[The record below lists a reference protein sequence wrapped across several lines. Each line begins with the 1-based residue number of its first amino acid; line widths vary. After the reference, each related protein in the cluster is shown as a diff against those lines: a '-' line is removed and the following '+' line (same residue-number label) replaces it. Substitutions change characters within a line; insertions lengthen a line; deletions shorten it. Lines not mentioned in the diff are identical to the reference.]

1 MSWLPTPSPA
11 EPPVVLD
18 VPATS
23 PPPSR
28 RRRRVLAVL
37 LAVALLVGL
46 GVVVAARVIGRDPDD
61 CDRRARDSAARAA
74 ADAGPSDAPGVVV
87 IGDSYSV
94 GAGLADRSLSWPARL
109 AALPARVHVAGYSGS
124 GFEPGA
130 LDCTDVSYP
139 DRAPGAV
146 AGRPDAVVVVQGG
159 LNDWDQPETEVAA
172 GLRRTAQALQG
183 HRVVLVGPP
192 HVDVPEI
199 DAEVPRL
206 DALLRRLAG
215 EVGWRYLP
223 MTAVDLDFVDR
234 LHPDVAGHTR
244 FGDRVARG
252 IADLVGAAP

>member
-1 MSWLPTPSPA
+1 ML
-11 EPPVVLD
+11 
-18 VPATS
+18 
-23 PPPSR
+23 
-28 RRRRVLAVL
+28 L

-46 GVVVAARVIGRDPDD
+46 GVVVADRVIGRDPDD

-74 ADAGPSDAPGVVV
+74 ADTGPLDAAEVVV

-94 GAGLADRSLSWPARL
+94 GAGLTDRARAWPSRL

-124 GFEPGA
+124 GFESGA
-130 LDCTDVSYP
+130 LDCPGVSYP
-139 DRAPGAV
+139 DRAPAAV
-146 AGRPDAVVVVQGG
+146 AGRAEALVVVQGG
-159 LNDWDQPETEVAA
+159 LNDWDQPETDVAD
-172 GLRRTAQALQG
+172 GVRRTAAVLAG

-192 HVDVPEI
+192 HVDVAEI
-199 DAEVPRL
+199 DDEVPRL
-206 DALLRRLAG
+206 DALLRRLAQ

-223 MTAVDLDFVDR
+223 MIGLRLDFVDR